1 LRRAGRWGILWVS
14 TPSLEGAAISIQPSV
29 LGRPFSANGRV
40 TSILERRDAIEL
52 EQTACYTCTGW
63 HTCLVFMTES
73 GVRVPLCE
81 ACLPFVVER
90 AVEMQT
96 LAS

>member
-1 LRRAGRWGILWVS
+1 MRPAGRSGILWE
-14 TPSLEGAAISIQPSV
+14 TPRSEGAVIRSNRASV
-29 LGRPFSANGRV
+29 LGRPISGA
-40 TSILERRDAIEL
+40 AIDL

-63 HTCLVFMTES
+63 HTCLVFVTEV
-73 GVRVPLCE
+73 GLKVPLCE

-90 AVEMQT
+90 AVERQR